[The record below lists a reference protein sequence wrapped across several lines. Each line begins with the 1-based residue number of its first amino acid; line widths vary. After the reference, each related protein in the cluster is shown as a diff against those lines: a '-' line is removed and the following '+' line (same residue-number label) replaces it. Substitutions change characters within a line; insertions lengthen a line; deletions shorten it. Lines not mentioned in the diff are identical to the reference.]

1 MFHHVMITPLAQ
13 VLASLRTSDSGNY
26 ASGGIYDMNDNPPGN
41 PVGGRSS
48 GYQRILLSPG
58 IEFHM
63 HPVSVYADVEL
74 PVFQDFVGNQLVA
87 PWLFKMYVSYM
98 F

>member
-1 MFHHVMITPLAQ
+1 MTGATTL
-13 VLASLRTSDSGNY
+13 
-26 ASGGIYDMNDNPPGN
+26 GGIYDINDNPPDN
-41 PVGGRSS
+41 PVGGRYS

-58 IEFHM
+58 IEVKIHR
-63 HPVSVYADVEL
+63 VSVYADVEV